1 MDLHFNTDAAFTRW
15 SVDSGSLH
23 EPFVLVDVGVQGGEN
38 PRWHLLGDHLVVY
51 GFDAIEEVIEGLR
64 KRTKGKSNRHYHWIA
79 VGNANE
85 ERTLFFNAADPC
97 SSSFYPQ
104 GVDRFGNNER
114 RIEQARAVSMRRLDT
129 LLSEGT
135 IAQPDFLKI
144 DVEGFE
150 REVLLGGSDVLRTA
164 LGVETESNFGISPL
178 YPKSHF
184 VALQELLVEWHLLVF
199 DINFNRVPRA
209 SFQQA
214 LADKNFP
221 PILDQSSVGKP
232 ATLNVLFCRDLID
245 DVDHSENYAIPS
257 TPVSVDQ
264 LIKTMV
270 IYELH
275 GLNDVAI
282 DTAQRFRDLLGRR
295 LDVERAI
302 DLLADPDCH
311 IPGGAKGSTQA
322 EIATLKRRI
331 DALERSMSW
340 RVTAPLRSLKRLLG
354 G

>member
-1 MDLHFNTDAAFTRW
+1 MDLHFNTDAAFTKW
-15 SVDSGSLH
+15 SVESGSLH

-51 GFDAIEEVIEGLR
+51 GFDAIKEVIEGLQNR
-64 KRTKGKSNRHYHWIA
+64 AKGKSNRHYRWIA

-85 ERTLFFNAADPC
+85 EGTLFFNAADPC

-114 RIEQARAVSMRRLDT
+114 RMEQPRPVSIRRLDT
-129 LLSEGT
+129 LLSEGA

-150 REVLLGGSDVLRTA
+150 REVLLGGSNLLHAV
-164 LGVETESNFGISPL
+164 LGVETESNFSISPL

-184 VALQELLVEWHLLVF
+184 VALQELLVECHLLVF
-199 DINFNRVPRA
+199 DINFNRIPRA
-209 SFQQA
+209 SFQHA

-257 TPVSVDQ
+257 TPVNVDQ
-264 LIKTMV
+264 LIKMMV

-282 DTAQRFRDLLGRR
+282 DTARRFCDILGRR

-302 DLLADPDCH
+302 DLLADPYCR
-311 IPGGAKGSTQA
+311 IPGGAKGSTQV
-322 EIATLKRRI
+322 EIAAFKRRI
-331 DALERSMSW
+331 DALARSMSW
-340 RVTAPLRSLKRLLG
+340 RVTAPLRRLKRRLG